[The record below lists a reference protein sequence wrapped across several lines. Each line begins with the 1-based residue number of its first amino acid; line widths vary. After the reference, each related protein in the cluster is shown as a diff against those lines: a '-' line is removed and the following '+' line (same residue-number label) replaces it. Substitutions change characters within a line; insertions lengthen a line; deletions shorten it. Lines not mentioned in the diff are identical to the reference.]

1 MYNKNKMRKLLLVS
15 ATALLLFGC
24 SQPKS
29 TLTTYDVKFE
39 EDWVS
44 NWCGDP
50 TKDPNT
56 HQIITDTSVQFRS
69 GRVVSTHGYKN
80 ITQITATIDLS
91 GMAPNSVQ
99 NNNWL
104 NASFYMV
111 NSAVQPKGSN
121 YCDAGG
127 SVPYCNEIDFM
138 ETNGNR
144 ILQQTIHLGGNQRY
158 EYTFT
163 DAAFS
168 DNCYGNLVTTE
179 QGTHSIVSVIDIT
192 KPFQM
197 TIDFNSDYTNM
208 TITVL
213 QNGKSEV
220 IYDVLSGKGADNS
233 DIDMTL
239 LKSSMEVGWWIT
251 PSYWE
256 GYSPKGPGAVP
267 WFIGDCYSDQLCKNN
282 DNAWILSNV
291 KVIAESQL

>member
-1 MYNKNKMRKLLLVS
+1 MKKILLTIFAS
-15 ATALLLFGC
+15 SMLLSC
-24 SQPKS
+24 TQKTNSE
-29 TLTTYDVKFE
+29 LTTYDVTFE

-44 NWCGDP
+44 DWCGDP
-50 TKDPNT
+50 SKDPNV
-56 HQIITDTSVQFRS
+56 HQVITDTSVQFRS
-69 GRVVSTHGYKN
+69 GRVVSTNGYKN
-80 ITQITATIDLS
+80 ISQITATIDLS

-111 NSAVQPKGSN
+111 NSSIQPKGDN

-127 SVPYCNEIDFM
+127 SSPYCNEIDFM

-144 ILQQTIHLGGNQRY
+144 ILQTTIHLEGEQRY
-158 EYTFT
+158 EYTLT
-163 DAAFS
+163 EAAFS
-168 DNCYGNLVTTE
+168 DNCYGNLNTS
-179 QGTHSIVSVIDIT
+179 QPGTHNIANVIDVT

-208 TITVL
+208 TVTVS
-213 QNGKSEV
+213 QDGKSEI
-220 IYDVLSGKGADNS
+220 IYDVLSGKGS
-233 DIDMTL
+233 DGSNVDMTS

-256 GYSPKGPGAVP
+256 GYSPKGPSAAP

-282 DNAWILSNV
+282 DNAWVISNV
-291 KVIAESQL
+291 KVTAEEQIQFK

>member
-1 MYNKNKMRKLLLVS
+1 MKKLKSILLLLVAS
-15 ATALLLFGC
+15 VMLVGC
-24 SQPKS
+24 NTK
-29 TLTTYDVKFE
+29 TTELTTFNVQFE

-50 TKDPNT
+50 SKQTNV

-80 ITQITATIDLS
+80 ISQITATIDLS

-111 NSAVQPKGSN
+111 SSKTQPKGDD

-127 SVPYCNEIDFM
+127 SVPYCDEIDFM

-144 ILQQTIHLGGNQRY
+144 IIQTTIHLDGEQRY
-158 EYTFT
+158 EYTYSN
-163 DAAFS
+163 AAFD
-168 DNCYGNLVTTE
+168 DNCYNNLNDTE
-179 QGTHSIVSVIDIT
+179 VGTHSLVDVIDVT

-197 TIDFNSDYTNM
+197 VVDFNDDYTNM
-208 TITVL
+208 VVTVS
-213 QNGKSEV
+213 QNGKSKI
-220 IYDVLSGKGADNS
+220 IYDVLSGKGCDNT
-233 DIDMTL
+233 DVDMTK
-239 LKSSMEVGWWIT
+239 LKSSMENGWWIT

-256 GYSPKGPGAVP
+256 GYSPKGPGNNP
-267 WFIGDCYSDQLCKNN
+267 WFVGDCYSDQLCDNN

-291 KVIAESQL
+291 KVIAQEQL

>member
-1 MYNKNKMRKLLLVS
+1 MKKLLLTLL
-15 ATALLLFGC
+15 ATSVLLSCTQKTNTG
-24 SQPKS
+24 
-29 TLTTYDVKFE
+29 LTTYDVKFE

-50 TKDPNT
+50 TKDPNV

-80 ITQITATIDLS
+80 ISQITATIDLS
-91 GMAPNSVQ
+91 GMAPNSIQ

-111 NSAVQPKGSN
+111 NSAIQPKGNS

-127 SVPYCNEIDFM
+127 SIPYCNEIDFM

-208 TITVL
+208 TITVS

-256 GYSPKGPGAVP
+256 GYSPKGPGAAL